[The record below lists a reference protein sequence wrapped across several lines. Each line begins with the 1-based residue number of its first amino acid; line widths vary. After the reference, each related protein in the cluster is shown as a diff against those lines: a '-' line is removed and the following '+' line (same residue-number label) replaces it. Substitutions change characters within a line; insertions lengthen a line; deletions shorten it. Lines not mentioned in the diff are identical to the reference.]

1 MSNEEINIMNN
12 DNQKYYIGEA
22 LSRENLTKQYQYVLD
37 LIIAYGGEGSKID
50 ADMLDG
56 HHASDFVTK
65 DDYYLDVLQSGMY
78 IGSTQI
84 NNYKTINSQFLKDV
98 DVKLSDM
105 ECSIFDVYKDDSISN
120 DSVLTNINDVH
131 YALELLG
138 KHAEENEHNF
148 GEFRNEYETFVNKE
162 ESRWANALDPEE
174 ALELQRILNNH
185 SVEALD
191 VNNNLVHYY
200 NKIPVIYNPDITDEE
215 GDVVELYQDYNEI
228 CLFVENV
235 PEIACELLDEETDE
249 TSEYCLFTLNSR
261 YIDEDYLLD
270 AQPVNDDGTPN
281 EDYIEVYKKIE
292 GKGETSYQRKYI
304 LGSRVSESQYN
315 TNTFFSADMVNGLQF
330 ILITQEEYNNLS
342 SELKDNWH
350 YVYIIRDDINT
361 FDDYADPTKIYTT
374 SGLRFKFRVDPE
386 TQESDNP
393 KLQFA
398 VNDGEWQEFTNLYYI
413 KGENDMGLIPYDNL
427 ETVFEEKTNKETTLE
442 SFNGN
447 SNSIDKY
454 PSNRILTESLNKL
467 QAMIDD
473 VNSKIKKLNGG
484 QPVTGTTSMT
494 IQTIISKVSSDET
507 NIRNINSQISS
518 INTDLAQIQNA
529 INDLKNTT
537 KSLSDSNSSLN
548 TKITNH
554 INNKSNPH
562 KVTKSQIGLGNVRNY
577 AIYLG
582 WFEKKVAANDSK
594 YFYVKSGF
602 PNDRKGQVYVTCNYD
617 NINTT
622 ARCIRND
629 VGSFQIYCAN
639 NTKITRTI
647 FGYWLWIG

>member
-1 MSNEEINIMNN
+1 MNNEEINIMNN

-56 HHASDFVTK
+56 HHASDFIMK

-84 NNYKTINSQFLKDV
+84 NNYKTINSQFLRDV

-138 KHAEENEHNF
+138 RHAEENEHNF
-148 GEFRNEYETFVNKE
+148 GEFRNEYAAFVDKE
-162 ESRWANALDPEE
+162 ESRWANALDPED

-185 SVEALD
+185 SVEAVD

-215 GDVVELYQDYNEI
+215 GDIVELYQDYNEI
-228 CLFVENV
+228 CLFVANV
-235 PEIACELLDEETDE
+235 PEIACELLDEETGE

-292 GKGETSYQRKYI
+292 GEGETSYQRKYI
-304 LGSRVSESQYN
+304 LESRVSESQYN

-330 ILITQEEYNNLS
+330 ILITQEEYDNLN

-413 KGENDMGLIPYDNL
+413 RGKNDAGLIPYDNL
-427 ETVFEEKTNKETTLE
+427 EAVFEEKTNKETTLE

-447 SNSIDKY
+447 RNSIDKY
-454 PSNRILTESLNKL
+454 PSNKILTESLNKL
-467 QAMIDD
+467 QALIDD
-473 VNSKIKKLNGG
+473 VNSKITKLNGG
-484 QPVTGTTSMT
+484 QTVTETNSMT
-494 IQTIISKVSSDET
+494 IQRIISKVSSDEED
-507 NIRNINSQISS
+507 IEEINSQISS
-518 INTDLAQIQNA
+518 INTDLAQIQSD
-529 INDLKNTT
+529 INDLKGSTD
-537 KSLSDSNSSLN
+537 SLSKSHSSLN
-548 TKITNH
+548 TTTTNH
-554 INNKSNPH
+554 IKNTSNPH
-562 KVTKSQIGLGNVRNY
+562 KVTKSQIGLGNVRNL
-577 AIYLG
+577 AIYMG
-582 WFEKKVAANDSK
+582 YFSQKVGAKDSK
-594 YFYVKSGF
+594 YYDVKSGI
-602 PNDRKGQVYVTCNYD
+602 PKDRKGHVYITCNN
-617 NINTT
+617 NIINRT
-622 ARCIRND
+622 ARLND
-629 VGSFQIYCAN
+629 NKAGSFRICCIN
-639 NTKITRTI
+639 DTNTAKNIG
-647 FGYWLWIG
+647 GYWLWIG

>member
-56 HHASDFVTK
+56 HHASDFITK

-84 NNYKTINSQFLKDV
+84 NNYKTINSQFLRDV

-105 ECSIFDVYKDDSISN
+105 ECSIFDVYKDGSISN
-120 DSVLTNINDVH
+120 DSILTNINDVH

-138 KHAEENEHNF
+138 RHAEESDHNW
-148 GEFRNEYETFVNKE
+148 GEFMNEYETFVNKE
-162 ESRWANALDPEE
+162 ESRWANTLNPED

-185 SVEALD
+185 SVEAVD

-215 GDVVELYQDYNEI
+215 GDIVELYQDYNGT
-228 CLFVENV
+228 CLFVSKV
-235 PEIACELLDEETDE
+235 PNIACELVDEETGE
-249 TSEYCLFTLNSR
+249 TSEYCLFTLNSH

-281 EDYIEVYKKIE
+281 EDYIEVYKKNE
-292 GKGETSYQRKYI
+292 ADGETTYQRKYI
-304 LGSRVSESQYN
+304 LESRISESQYN

-330 ILITQEEYNNLS
+330 ILITQEEYDNLDA
-342 SELKDNWH
+342 ELKDNWH

-374 SGLRFKFRVDPE
+374 SGLKFKFRVDPE

-398 VNDGEWQEFTNLYYI
+398 VNDREWQEFTNLFYI
-413 KGENDMGLIPYDNL
+413 KGENDAGLIPYENL
-427 ETVFEEKTNKETTLE
+427 QTTFEEKTNKETTLE
-442 SFNGN
+442 SFNEN
-447 SNSIDKY
+447 SESIDKY
-454 PSNRILTESLNKL
+454 PSNKILTESLDEL
-467 QAMIDD
+467 QTLIND

-484 QPVTGTTSMT
+484 QPVTNATSMK
-494 IQTIISKVSSDET
+494 IETIINKVSSDEQ
-507 NIRNINSQISS
+507 NISSINSQIIT
-518 INTDLAQIQNA
+518 INNKLNQIQST
-529 INDLKNTT
+529 INNLETT
-537 KSLSDSNSSLN
+537 TNNLSNSDSSLN
-548 TKITNH
+548 TKITGH
-554 INNKSNPH
+554 INKKNNPH
-562 KVTKSQIGLGNVRNY
+562 NVTKSQIRLGNVRNFS
-577 AIYLG
+577 IYMG
-582 WFEKKVAANDSK
+582 RFSKKVAAKDFEYYDVEK
-594 YFYVKSGF
+594 GI
-602 PNDRKGQVYVTCNYD
+602 PDDRKGYVYVTCN
-617 NINTT
+617 NNTINRT
-622 ARCIRND
+622 ARLATND
-629 VGSFQIYCAN
+629 VGGFQIYCQN
-639 NTKITRTI
+639 NTSSAGKI

>member
-56 HHASDFVTK
+56 HHASDFITK
-65 DDYYLDVLQSGMY
+65 DDYYLDVLQAGMY

-200 NKIPVIYNPDITDEE
+200 NKIPVIYNPNITDEE

-235 PEIACELLDEETDE
+235 PEIACELLDGETDE

-292 GKGETSYQRKYI
+292 GEGETSYQRKYI

-454 PSNRILTESLNKL
+454 PSNKILTESLNKL

-484 QPVTGTTSMT
+484 QPVIGTTSMT

-582 WFEKKVAANDSK
+582 WFEKKVAAKNST

-629 VGSFQIYCAN
+629 VGSFQIYCEN
-639 NTKITRTI
+639 NTKIARTI

>member
-56 HHASDFVTK
+56 HHASDFITK

-84 NNYKTINSQFLKDV
+84 NNYKTINSQFLRDV

-162 ESRWANALDPEE
+162 ESRWANTLDPEE

-215 GDVVELYQDYNEI
+215 GEIVELYQDYNGT
-228 CLFVENV
+228 CLFVSNV
-235 PEIACELLDEETDE
+235 PNIACELLDEETDE

-292 GKGETSYQRKYI
+292 GEGETSYQRKYI

-315 TNTFFSADMVNGLQF
+315 TNTFFSADMVNGLHF
-330 ILITQEEYNNLS
+330 ILITQEEYDNLD

-374 SGLRFKFRVDPE
+374 SGLKFKFRVDPE

-398 VNDGEWQEFTNLYYI
+398 VNDREWQEFTNLYYI

-427 ETVFEEKTNKETTLE
+427 QATFEEKANKETTLE
-442 SFNGN
+442 SFNEN
-447 SNSIDKY
+447 SESIDKY
-454 PSNRILTESLNKL
+454 PSNKVLTKSLNKL
-467 QAMIDD
+467 QIMIDD
-473 VNSKIKKLNGG
+473 VNAKIKKLNGNKE
-484 QPVTGTTSMT
+484 VTKATSMT
-494 IQTIISKVSSDET
+494 IETIINNVSSDEAD
-507 NIRNINSQISS
+507 IVNINSQISS
-518 INTDLAQIQNA
+518 INASLGEIKSA
-529 INDLKNTT
+529 IDNLTSTT
-537 KSLSDSNSSLN
+537 NSLSSSNSSLN
-548 TKITNH
+548 TKVTNH

-562 KVTKSQIGLGNVRNY
+562 TVTKSQIGLGNVRNF
-577 AIYLG
+577 AIYMG
-582 WFEKKVAANDSK
+582 HFEKKVGAKDSK
-594 YFYVKSGF
+594 YYDVKSGI
-602 PNDRKGQVYVTCNYD
+602 PKDRKGNVYISCN
-617 NINTT
+617 NNTIHRT
-622 ARCIRND
+622 ARLND
-629 VGSFQIYCAN
+629 NKAGSF
-639 NTKITRTI
+639 RI
-647 FGYWLWIG
+647 FCINDTNSAVNIVGYWLWIG

>member
-65 DDYYLDVLQSGMY
+65 DDYYLNVLQSGMY

-84 NNYKTINSQFLKDV
+84 NNYKTINSQFLRDV

-138 KHAEENEHNF
+138 RHAEESDHSW
-148 GEFRNEYETFVNKE
+148 GEFMNEYEVFVNKE
-162 ESRWANALDPEE
+162 ESRWANALDPED

-185 SVEALD
+185 SVEAVD

-215 GDVVELYQDYNEI
+215 GDIVELYQDYNGT
-228 CLFVENV
+228 CLFVSKV
-235 PEIACELLDEETDE
+235 LDIACELLDEEAGE

-292 GKGETSYQRKYI
+292 EEGETSYQRKYI
-304 LGSRVSESQYN
+304 LESRISESQYN

-330 ILITQEEYNNLS
+330 ILITQEEYDNLD

-374 SGLRFKFRVDPE
+374 SGLKFKFRVDPE

-398 VNDGEWQEFTNLYYI
+398 VNDREWQEFTNLYYI
-413 KGENDMGLIPYDNL
+413 RGKNDAGLIPYDNL
-427 ETVFEEKTNKETTLE
+427 QATFEEKTNKETTLE
-442 SFNGN
+442 SFNKN
-447 SNSIDKY
+447 SESIDKY
-454 PSNRILTESLNKL
+454 PSNKILTESLDEL
-467 QAMIDD
+467 QRLIDD
-473 VNSKIKKLNGG
+473 VNSKIMKLNGNEE
-484 QPVTGTTSMT
+484 VTEATSMT
-494 IQTIISKVSSDET
+494 IKTIINNISGDEADIVS
-507 NIRNINSQISS
+507 INSQISS
-518 INTDLAQIQNA
+518 INASLGEIQSAIDDLTS
-529 INDLKNTT
+529 TT
-537 KSLSDSNSSLN
+537 NSLNNSNSSLN
-548 TKITNH
+548 TKVTNH

-562 KVTKSQIGLGNVRNY
+562 KVTKSQIGLGNVRNL
-577 AIYLG
+577 AIYMG
-582 WFEKKVAANDSK
+582 YFSQKVGAKGSK
-594 YFYVKSGF
+594 YYDVKSGI
-602 PNDRKGQVYVTCNYD
+602 PKDRKGHVYISCN
-617 NINTT
+617 NNTIYRT
-622 ARCIRND
+622 ARLDDNKA
-629 VGSFQIYCAN
+629 GSFRICCINDTNSAVH
-639 NTKITRTI
+639 IG
-647 FGYWLWIG
+647 GYWLWIG

>member
-56 HHASDFVTK
+56 HHASDFITK

-138 KHAEENEHNF
+138 RHAEESEYNF
-148 GEFRNEYETFVNKE
+148 GEFRNEYEAFVNKE
-162 ESRWANALDPEE
+162 ESRWANTLDPED

-185 SVEALD
+185 SVEAVD

-200 NKIPVIYNPDITDEE
+200 NKIPVTYDPDITDEKGE
-215 GDVVELYQDYNEI
+215 IVELYQDYNGT
-228 CLFVENV
+228 CLFVSNV
-235 PEIACELLDEETDE
+235 PNVACELVDEEAGE

-292 GKGETSYQRKYI
+292 EDGETSYHRKYI
-304 LGSRVSESQYN
+304 LESRISESQYN

-330 ILITQEEYNNLS
+330 ILITQEEYDNLN

-374 SGLRFKFRVDPE
+374 SGLKFKFRVDPE

-413 KGENDMGLIPYDNL
+413 KGKNDMGLIPYDNL
-427 ETVFEEKTNKETTLE
+427 EAVFEEKTNKETTLE

-447 SNSIDKY
+447 KNSIDKY
-454 PSNRILTESLNKL
+454 PSNKILTESLNKL

-473 VNSKIKKLNGG
+473 VNSKITKLNGG
-484 QPVTGTTSMT
+484 QTVTETNSMT

-518 INTDLAQIQNA
+518 INTSLDEIQSA
-529 INDLKNTT
+529 IDNLTSTT
-537 KSLSDSNSSLN
+537 KSLSDSHSSLN
-548 TKITNH
+548 TTTTNH
-554 INNKSNPH
+554 IKNTSNPH
-562 KVTKSQIGLGNVRNY
+562 KVTKSQIGLGNVRNL
-577 AIYLG
+577 AIYMG
-582 WFEKKVAANDSK
+582 YFSQKVGAKDSK
-594 YFYVKSGF
+594 YYDVKSGI
-602 PNDRKGQVYVTCNYD
+602 PKDRKGYVYITCSN
-617 NINTT
+617 NTIYRT
-622 ARCIRND
+622 ARLDDNKA
-629 VGSFQIYCAN
+629 GSFRICCINDTSSAKN
-639 NTKITRTI
+639 IV
-647 FGYWLWIG
+647 GYWLWIG